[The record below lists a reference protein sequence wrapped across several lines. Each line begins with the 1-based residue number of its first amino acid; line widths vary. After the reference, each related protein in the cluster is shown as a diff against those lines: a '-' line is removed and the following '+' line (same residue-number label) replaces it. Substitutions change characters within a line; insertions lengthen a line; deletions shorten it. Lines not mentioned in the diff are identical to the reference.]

1 VAIAVVGVTM
11 AAGIGV
17 GHLVWQST
25 ATQPSSSAS
34 GGGGSTTPSTGSGGG
49 SNPSGGG
56 STGSTGNG
64 SNPGGSSGPTG
75 EFPFGGGFPF
85 GGQNPTGSTG
95 GGTSTAPGSPSNVS
109 SIASKVDP
117 ALVDINTV
125 IDYGAGEAAGTGIVL
140 TANGEVLTN
149 NHVIDGATSISVT
162 DVGNG
167 KTYKATVVGYNRTSD
182 VAVIQLQNAS
192 GLQTASIGD
201 SSSVKVGQAVVAVGN
216 AGGAGG
222 TPSVAGGSVTSLNQ
236 SITASDE
243 GGGNSEQLHGLIEI
257 NANIQPGD
265 SGGSLVNTSGQVIGI
280 DTAASSGLSFQSA
293 TTNGFAIPINTA
305 TSIASQIESGQAS
318 ATVHIGASAFLGVRV
333 APASTGSATGAVVE
347 GTLSGTPAAT
357 AGLTSGD
364 VITAVSGQTIT
375 SANALTGIMTQHHPG
390 DQITLTWTDSSGH
403 QHSATVTLTSGPAA

>member
-1 VAIAVVGVTM
+1 M

-17 GHLVWQST
+17 GHLIWRST
-25 ATQPSSSAS
+25 STQPASSAT
-34 GGGGSTTPSTGSGGG
+34 GGGSTTPSTGSGNGLT
-49 SNPSGGG
+49 PAGGG
-56 STGSTGNG
+56 STGNTGSGNG
-64 SNPGGSSGPTG
+64 GTNPGGSTG
-75 EFPFGGGFPF
+75 GTGNFPFGGGFPF
-85 GGQNPTGSTG
+85 GGSNPTGSTG
-95 GGTSTAPGSPSNVS
+95 GSTSTAPGSPSNVS

-140 TANGEVLTN
+140 TANGEILTN
-149 NHVIDGATSISVT
+149 NHVIDGATSISVR

-167 KTYKATVVGYNRTSD
+167 QTYKAMVVGYNRTSD

-192 GLQTASIGD
+192 GLKTANIGD
-201 SSSVKVGQAVVAVGN
+201 SSQLKVGEAVVAIGN
-216 AGGAGG
+216 AGGTGG

-265 SGGSLVNTSGQVIGI
+265 SGGSLVNSSGQVIGI

-305 TSIASQIESGQAS
+305 TSIASQIVSGQSS

-333 APASTGSATGAVVE
+333 APASSGGSSGAVVE
-347 GTLSGTPAAT
+347 GTLSGTPAAN
-357 AGLTSGD
+357 AGLSAGD
-364 VITAVSGQTIT
+364 VITAVNGQTVS
-375 SANALTGIMTQHHPG
+375 SADALTQIMTAHHPG
-390 DQITLTWTDSSGH
+390 DQITMTWSDSSGH
-403 QHSATVTLTSGPAA
+403 QHTATLTLTTGPAA